1 MARNPT
7 KMTNHVEARV
17 VLHRGLLSIAKP
29 AMRHRMAAASFQP
42 QEEESKKMPM
52 MRKMPAIKR

>member
-7 KMTNHVEARV
+7 KMTNPVVARV
-17 VLHRGLLSIAKP
+17 VLHRGLLSIANP
-29 AMRHRMAAASFQP
+29 AMRHRMPAASFQP

-52 MRKMPAIKR
+52 MRKIPAINR